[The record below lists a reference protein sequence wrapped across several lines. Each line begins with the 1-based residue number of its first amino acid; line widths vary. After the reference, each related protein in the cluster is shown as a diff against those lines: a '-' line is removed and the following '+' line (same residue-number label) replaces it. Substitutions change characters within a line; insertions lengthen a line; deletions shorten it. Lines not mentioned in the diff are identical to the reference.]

1 MIAPIAAKGT
11 INFSVLRSYSFRNLK
26 AEMKSEKINIGKRI
40 AKAWFNGIIKV
51 IKGMDIN
58 DTDPPS
64 PDFAIPNK
72 IIAGTTVKTNRG
84 PVSNVQTLAF
94 KYKIIEI

>member
-11 INFSVLRSYSFRNLK
+11 INFSVSRSNCLRNLN
-26 AEMKSEKINIGKRI
+26 AEIKSEHISIGRRI
-40 AKAWFNGIIKV
+40 AKAWFNGIVNV
-51 IKGMDIN
+51 IRGMDIN

-72 IIAGTTVKTNRG
+72 IIAGTTVNRN
-84 PVSNVQTLAF
+84 SRF
-94 KYKIIEI
+94 ISKI